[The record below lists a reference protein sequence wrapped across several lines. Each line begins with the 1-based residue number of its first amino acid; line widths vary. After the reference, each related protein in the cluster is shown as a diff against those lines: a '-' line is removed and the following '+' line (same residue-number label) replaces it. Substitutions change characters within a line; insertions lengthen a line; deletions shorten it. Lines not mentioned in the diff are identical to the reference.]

1 MQFPHPNTLTNMTH
15 PVIETNIER
24 ILEDHIF
31 VEIDGLT
38 TKINEYQEQ
47 ITALEARKQRL
58 IRVAQA
64 AELLPTINQTQDDHP
79 NSHYFR

>member
-1 MQFPHPNTLTNMTH
+1 MNMTH

-31 VEIDGLT
+31 TEIDGLME
-38 TKINEYQEQ
+38 KIKEYQAQ
-47 ITALEARKQRL
+47 ISALEARKERL
-58 IRVAQA
+58 VRIAKA
-64 AELLPTINQTQDDHP
+64 AELIPLNTNQDDHE